1 MTLFKTVDTTELQA
15 RKAAAEEQFR
25 GRKSGINHFAGNDP
39 VTGRPVGGYV
49 EGGIEAVLVKY
60 AEDLIS
66 TYIEYTAKGYTLTSI
81 GVVSVNASTWE
92 IYMNRPEAQIK
103 PILES
108 ILQKVEGD
116 YLAEIEAFNNSI
128 VDKAVAEQIAMEE
141 RREAK
146 ELAEAA
152 QAKRE
157 RIEAEVREGLKAPV
171 VQLSAEEVAMPV
183 QTPSSAKGKRS

>member
-60 AEDLIS
+60 AEDLIP

-81 GVVSVNASTWE
+81 GVVSINASTWE
-92 IYMNRPEAQIK
+92 IYMNRPEDQIK
-103 PILES
+103 PLLDV
-108 ILQKVEGD
+108 ILQKVEDD
-116 YLAEIEAFNNSI
+116 YLAEVQTYNDAI
-128 VDKAVAEQIAMEE
+128 VDKAVAEQLAMDE

-152 QAKRE
+152 KARRE
-157 RIEAEVREGLKAPV
+157 RVEAEVRAALTAPV
-171 VQLSAEEVAMPV
+171 KE
-183 QTPSSAKGKRS
+183 AKSTTRERK

>member
-60 AEDLIS
+60 AEDLIPV
-66 TYIEYTAKGYTLTSI
+66 YLEYVARGYSLTTV
-81 GVVSVNASTWE
+81 GVISVNASTWE

-103 PILES
+103 PLLES
-108 ILQKVEGD
+108 VLQKVEDD
-116 YLAEIEAFNNSI
+116 YKAEVEAYNNAI
-128 VDKAVAEQIAMEE
+128 VDKAVTEQLAMEE
-141 RREAK
+141 RREAR
-146 ELAEAA
+146 ELAEE
-152 QAKRE
+152 AKARRE
-157 RIEAEVREGLKAPV
+157 KIESEVRAAFTAPV
-171 VQLSAEEVAMPV
+171 KEVK
-183 QTPSSAKGKRS
+183 QTSREKK